1 MKAMKYKCSHQVA
14 AQIQASFKVLS
25 VYAFT
30 RGPVVVKSTFYPDF
44 PYSWGFYSQ
53 FNTVWHWLQ
62 PPPPYPLK
70 PSAILPRH
78 PGDQQVV
85 KCTFCPDFLYSWD
98 FYPQFNTV
106 WHWLQPPPPYQLKPS
121 AILPRHPGDQQAPRR
136 HWPERSPALL
146 AVRPMPD

>member
-1 MKAMKYKCSHQVA
+1 LMKAMNYKCSHQVA

-30 RGPVVVKSTFYPDF
+30 RGPVVVKSTFCPDF
-44 PYSWGFYSQ
+44 PYSWGFYS
-53 FNTVWHWLQ
+53 
-62 PPPPYPLK
+62 
-70 PSAILPRH
+70 
-78 PGDQQVV
+78 
-85 KCTFCPDFLYSWD
+85 
-98 FYPQFNTV
+98 QFNTV